1 MTTASPT
8 HAAGPAPEP
17 DAARAAIVCTGI
29 RKTYHL
35 GRVPVPVLHGIDLSV
50 GRGEVL
56 AILGS
61 SGSGK
66 STLLHLLGGLD
77 RPDGPSA
84 GGGRENARAS
94 IDVLGTRITEA
105 GTAELDRFRARTVGF
120 VFQFYHLLP
129 ELSVLQ
135 NVLVAGMIRH
145 GAGIGRAG
153 VPERARGLLEAFGL
167 GHRLRHRPVEL
178 SGGER
183 QRVAIARAL
192 INDPPIL
199 LADEPTG
206 NLDRK
211 TGETILDALMEH
223 RASTGRTMVIVTH
236 DRLVAQRADRVVEIV
251 DGRLATP
258 GTV

>member
-1 MTTASPT
+1 MTTASPLQAT
-8 HAAGPAPEP
+8 GATTEP
-17 DAARAAIVCTGI
+17 DAARPAIACAGI

-84 GGGRENARAS
+84 STARGT
-94 IDVLGTRITEA
+94 IDVLGTRITES

-129 ELSVLQ
+129 ELTVLQ

-145 GAGIGRAG
+145 GSGIGRAG
-153 VPERARGLLEAFGL
+153 VPERARALLEAFGL

-211 TGETILDALMEH
+211 TGETILDALMAH

-251 DGRLATP
+251 DGRLAVP
-258 GTV
+258 GSV